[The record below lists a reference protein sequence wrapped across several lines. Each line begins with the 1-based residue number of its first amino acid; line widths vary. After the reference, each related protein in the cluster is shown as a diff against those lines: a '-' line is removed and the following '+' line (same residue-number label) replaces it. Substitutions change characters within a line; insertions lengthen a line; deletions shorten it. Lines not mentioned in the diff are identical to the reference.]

1 MVNKEQSSD
10 VSLAP
15 DEVSGKLNSS
25 STIINDIKKLWE
37 CTLYMEIFS
46 KASRIE
52 EPVWDFAWASNP
64 TYEADWSMQ
73 TSRGRNGGKDLYE
86 RNRRN

>member
-1 MVNKEQSSD
+1 MKNLFNWCEGVKTKKKFKFMVNKEQSSD

-52 EPVWDFAWASNP
+52 EPV
-64 TYEADWSMQ
+64 
-73 TSRGRNGGKDLYE
+73 
-86 RNRRN
+86 